1 MPCYRFTY
9 TRLDMGDYPCT
20 AIKHAHTEQ
29 EALAHLAV
37 GNEKKGYSLKK
48 TGVRIKLIKTEEI

>member
-1 MPCYRFTY
+1 
-9 TRLDMGDYPCT
+9 MGDYPCT

-48 TGVRIKLIKTEEI
+48 TGVRIKLIKTEEV